1 MTSHSRAV
9 NGPLM
14 GLKNPDQLVVVLT
27 GAGEEQFGLLALQA
41 GAVGF
46 LSRTSTS
53 LRCQGRSQRYGKG
66 GSDLSGDAASTDW
79 AVPGGLQALFGGPPT
94 KPSLGASDAATDQ
107 QREDRTASADCRNRR
122 CKRSCTDGRRRLP
135 FRP

>member
-46 LSRTSTS
+46 LSKDVDIAALPRALTAVWEGRERS
-53 LRCQGRSQRYGKG
+53 LGGCGVDRLG
-66 GSDLSGDAASTDW
+66 GSGRP
-79 AVPGGLQALFGGPPT
+79 PGALR
-94 KPSLGASDAATDQ
+94 GASDEAV
-107 QREDRTASADCRNRR
+107 SGCV
-122 CKRSCTDGRRRLP
+122 RRRNGPAARGPDRECGLP
-135 FRP
+135 QPPM